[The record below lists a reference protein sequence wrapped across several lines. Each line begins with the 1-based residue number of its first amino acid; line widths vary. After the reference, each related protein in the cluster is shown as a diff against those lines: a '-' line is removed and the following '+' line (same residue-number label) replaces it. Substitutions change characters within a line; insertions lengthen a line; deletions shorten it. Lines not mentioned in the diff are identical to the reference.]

1 MKRFLVL
8 AFFVFYIPMFSQ
20 IDELH
25 FLKGKVICQNVDFTS
40 IIITNQRSQNS
51 LNPEV
56 KGDFSLFV
64 KLGDKLLFEG
74 LAVDTKEIV
83 ITKEDLA
90 KKLFTVTLYAKVIPL
105 QDVEIK
111 TYPNIN
117 AVSLGILQKPAKI
130 YTPAERKLRTAGEFH
145 WYYPLLIPLGG
156 MPLDGLIN
164 GITGRTAMLKK
175 ELEVERKELIIKQIE
190 DNFQDSYFTEKLK
203 IPNDYVKAFLFYI
216 ADNEELKSTLIEK
229 NKIKT
234 DFVFAKLA
242 TEYTTLLK
250 EKENEVE
257 AK

>member
-1 MKRFLVL
+1 MKQITLLFLVL
-8 AFFVFYIPMFSQ
+8 FSNFTFSQ
-20 IDELH
+20 SNELH
-25 FLKGKVICQNVDFTS
+25 FLKGKVICQNIDLSTVIVS
-40 IIITNQRSQNS
+40 NQRSENS
-51 LNPEV
+51 LSPE
-56 KGDFSLFV
+56 KNGDFSIFV
-64 KLGDKLLFEG
+64 KLGDKLLFDG
-74 LAVDTKEIV
+74 LAIDTKEIV
-83 ITKEDLA
+83 IKKDDLA
-90 KKLFTVTLYAKVIPL
+90 KKLLTITLYAKVIPL
-105 QDVEIK
+105 EDVEVK

-117 AVSLGILQKPAKI
+117 AVSLGILEKPAKK

-164 GITGRTAMLKK
+164 GISGRTAMLKK